1 MELLIQTIIV
11 VFVAG
16 IVFDLILLG
25 PKKLTLLV
33 FKYFSGVNY
42 NTVVGAVK
50 EKKDL
55 IIKIVVVIVVCSVA
69 LFLTNTQIKKV
80 GKNTY
85 INNFEQFVV
94 KVQENHKDYSEE
106 DWTKIEEEYLDLSEK
121 KRLIY
126 EDLLTKEDKKRLSR
140 LEGQYLSYR
149 TSGFIDNIMKTTKD
163 VFINAVEYI
172 DGFIEAEEIEVE
184 DKKEKL

>member
-1 MELLIQTIIV
+1 MELSIQTIIV
-11 VFVAG
+11 FFVAG
-16 IVFDLILLG
+16 
-25 PKKLTLLV
+25 LTLLV
-33 FKYFSGVNY
+33 FKYFSGVNH

-85 INNFEQFVV
+85 INNFEQFVL

-106 DWTKIEEEYLDLSEK
+106 DWTKIEEEYQELSENQ
-121 KRLIY
+121 RQRY
-126 EDLLTKEDKKRLSR
+126 EKLFTKEDKKRISG
-140 LEGQYLSYR
+140 LEGGYLSYR
-149 TSGFIDNIMKTTKD
+149 AGGFMDNVIETTKD
-163 VFINAVEYI
+163 AFNNAAEYVNGFMKGLNNKLLKDTI
-172 DGFIEAEEIEVE
+172 DE
-184 DKKEKL
+184 

>member
-16 IVFDLILLG
+16 
-25 PKKLTLLV
+25 LTFLV
-33 FKYFSGVNY
+33 FKYFSGVNH

-55 IIKIVVVIVVCSVA
+55 IIKIVVVIVICSVA

-85 INNFEQFVV
+85 INNFVQFAV

-106 DWTKIEEEYLDLSEK
+106 DWTKIEEEYQELSEK
-121 KRLIY
+121 QRQRY
-126 EDLLTKEDKKRLSR
+126 EKLFTKEDKKRISG
-140 LEGQYLSYR
+140 LEGEYLYYR
-149 TSGFIDNIMKTTKD
+149 AGGFMDNVIETTKGM
-163 VFINAVEYI
+163 FNNALKKV
-172 DGFIEAEEIEVE
+172 DGFVKGLNNTIESDTANE
-184 DKKEKL
+184 